1 MLHRLISA
9 SLFGMAAALAAVWL
23 PPQAAAQAPAPLVI
37 DGGTLIDGNGGT
49 PVTDAV
55 VTIQGDRIVSVSRR
69 GQAAIPANA
78 QVIRAD
84 GKFILPGLWDAQVS
98 YQWYYG
104 EVMLNY
110 GITSTIDVGIAGEI
124 GAPHRDAVHRGLV
137 RGPRPFTGISRFT
150 NEPVGGTGLET
161 PGTPGRTP
169 ATPEEARAF
178 VRTWAE
184 LGADMIQIAEGGLP
198 MAINRAI
205 ADEAARAGKPTFMRA
220 YGPVLGPR
228 EAALLGTTNL
238 PHSAG
243 IGRTVARTPVTSED
257 DPRNEADLYA
267 EMDEAKAKDLIPLL
281 VTHNVALTPTFRAT
295 FAGFQRDW
303 DAFALE
309 DRRFFD
315 TADPALL
322 AYYPPERIETA
333 LAIYRGRPGG
343 AGAVRERRLRGYRN
357 ALRFHKLFADAG
369 GRVVP
374 GANTNPARVPGN
386 SLLQEM
392 RIFVE
397 AGIAPMQIIQGA
409 TKWSAEMIARGTDLG
424 TIEAGKLADVV
435 IVNADPLQ
443 DIEHLRQVDTVIVNG
458 QRIERGYSAGYN
470 PVFRRE
476 SELNPPV
483 DALLWV
489 HAFREVAFNA
499 HGGRFSGQ
507 RPVEAGRPLPNPV
520 ESPQPAI
527 ESISPI
533 MVTEGSP
540 STPITVRGFNF
551 VRRSQVL
558 FKGVPVPF
566 TPVSGAELR
575 VTIDASLLREPGWH
589 ELVVRNPWPLH
600 PEIGLQW
607 GNGTSNTAHLIVKF
621 RDAAFAP
628 SAAADK

>member
-1 MLHRLISA
+1 MLNRVVCA
-9 SLFGMAAALAAVWL
+9 SLCGLFAAVAAVWL
-23 PPQAAAQAPAPLVI
+23 APHAAAQAPAPLVI

-55 VTIQGDRIVSVSRR
+55 VIVQGDRIATVSRR
-69 GQAAIPANA
+69 GQATIPANA
-78 QVIRAD
+78 QVVRAD
-84 GKFILPGLWDAQVS
+84 GKFILPGLWDSQVS
-98 YQWYYG
+98 YNWYYG

-124 GAPHRDAVHRGLV
+124 GAPHRDAVHKGLV

-150 NEPVGGTGLET
+150 EEPVGGTGLET
-161 PGTPGRTP
+161 PGTPGRRP
-169 ATPEEARAF
+169 KDAQEARAL
-178 VRTWAE
+178 VRTWVE
-184 LGADMIQIAEGGLP
+184 LGADVIQFAEGGLP
-198 MAINRAI
+198 MDIYRAG
-205 ADEAARAGKPTFMRA
+205 ADEAKRLGKPTFMRA

-243 IGRTVARTPVTSED
+243 IGRTVARTPITSED
-257 DPRNEADLYA
+257 DPRNEADLYS
-267 EMDEAKAKDLIPLL
+267 EMDEAKAKDLIQLL

-295 FAGFQRDW
+295 YPGFQRDW
-303 DAFALE
+303 DTFALE
-309 DRRFFD
+309 DRRFFE

-343 AGAVRERRLRGYRN
+343 TGAVRERRLQGYRN
-357 ALRFHKLFADAG
+357 ALRFHKMFADAG

-374 GANTNPARVPGN
+374 GANTNPTRVPGN
-386 SLLQEM
+386 SLIHEM
-392 RIFVE
+392 LIFIE
-397 AGIAPMQIIQGA
+397 AGISPMQIVQGA
-409 TKWSAEMIARGTDLG
+409 TKWSAEMIDRGKDLG
-424 TIEAGKLADVV
+424 TIEPGKLADIV

-443 DIEHLRQVDTVIVNG
+443 NIEHLRQVDTVIFGGRRV
-458 QRIERGYSAGYN
+458 QRGYSAGYK
-470 PVFRRE
+470 PVFERE

-489 HAFREVAFNA
+489 HAFRNVAFNG

-507 RPVEAGRPLPNPV
+507 RPVGPGQPLPNPV

-527 ESISPI
+527 ESIGPI

-540 STPITVRGFNF
+540 TTTITLRGFNF

-558 FKGVPVPF
+558 FKGVAVPF
-566 TPVSGAELR
+566 KPVSGSELQ
-575 VTIDASLLREPGWH
+575 VTIDAGLLREPGWH

-600 PEIGLQW
+600 PEIGQQW
-607 GNGTSNTAHLIVKF
+607 GNGTSNRAHLIVRF
-621 RDAAFAP
+621 RD
-628 SAAADK
+628 

>member
-1 MLHRLISA
+1 MANTFIRRRLA
-9 SLFGMAAALAAVWL
+9 FVLGALAA
-23 PPQAAAQAPAPLVI
+23 AAAAFVSDVVVPAGAQGQPAALVI

-55 VTIQGDRIVSVSRR
+55 VIIQGNRISGVSRR

-98 YQWYYG
+98 YNWYYA

-124 GAPHRDAVHRGLV
+124 GAPHRDAVHKGFV

-150 NEPVGGTGLET
+150 TEPVGGTGLET

-169 ATPEEARAF
+169 KDAQEARAL

-184 LGADMIQIAEGGLP
+184 LGADMIQIAEGGLS
-198 MAINRAI
+198 MEINRAV
-205 ADEAARAGKPTFMRA
+205 ADEAKRVGKPTFLRA
-220 YGPVLGPR
+220 YGPILGPK
-228 EAALLGTTNL
+228 EAAALGTRNL

-243 IGRTVARTPVTSED
+243 IGRTVALTPVVSED

-267 EMDEAKAKDLIPLL
+267 EMDEGKAKELIQLL
-281 VTHNVALTPTFRAT
+281 IKNNVALTPTFRAT
-295 FAGFQRDW
+295 YPGFQRDW
-303 DAFALE
+303 DKFAQD
-309 DRRFFD
+309 DRRFFE

-322 AYYPPERIETA
+322 AYYPAERIETA

-343 AGAVRERRLRGYRN
+343 TGAVRERRLRGYQN
-357 ALRFHKLFADAG
+357 ALRFHKMFADAG
-369 GRVVP
+369 GHVAP
-374 GANTNPARVPGN
+374 GANTNPTRVPGN
-386 SLLQEM
+386 SLIHEM
-392 RIFVE
+392 LIFIE
-397 AGIAPMQIIQGA
+397 AGISPMQIIQGA
-409 TKWSAEMIARGTDLG
+409 TKWSAEMVDRGRDLG
-424 TIEAGKLADVV
+424 TVEAGKLADIV

-443 DIEHLRQVDTVIVNG
+443 NIENLRQVDAVIFNG
-458 QRIERGYSAGYN
+458 ARVSPGYSAGYN
-470 PVFRRE
+470 PVFKRE

-483 DALLWV
+483 EALLWV
-489 HAFREVAFNA
+489 NAFRPVAFGGS
-499 HGGRFSGQ
+499 GGRFNGNPPVGPGQ
-507 RPVEAGRPLPNPV
+507 ALPNPF

-527 ESISPI
+527 ESISPL

-540 STPITVRGFNF
+540 TATVTLKGFNF

-558 FKGVPVPF
+558 FKGVPVPYKA
-566 TPVSGAELR
+566 VSGSELQ
-575 VTIDASLLREPGWH
+575 VTIDAAFLREPGWH
-589 ELVVRNPWPLH
+589 ELTVRNPWPLH

-607 GNGTSNTAHLIVKF
+607 GNGTSNRAHLIVRF
-621 RDAAFAP
+621 RD
-628 SAAADK
+628 

>member
-1 MLHRLISA
+1 MLYRFVSA
-9 SLFGMAAALAAVWL
+9 VTCGVIAAVAAGWL
-23 PPQAAAQAPAPLVI
+23 STSAAAQVPAPLVI
-37 DGGTLIDGNGGT
+37 DGGTLIDGNGGA
-49 PVTDAV
+49 PVPDAV
-55 VTIQGDRIVSVSRR
+55 VIIQGDRIAAVSRR

-84 GKFILPGLWDAQVS
+84 GKFILPGLWDSQVS

-124 GAPHRDAVHRGLV
+124 GAPHRDAVHKGLI

-150 NEPVGGTGLET
+150 DEPVGGTGLET

-169 ATPEEARAF
+169 KTAEEARAY

-198 MAINRAI
+198 MEINRAV
-205 ADEAARAGKPTFMRA
+205 ADEAKRVGKPTFMRA

-228 EAALLGTTNL
+228 EAALLGTTNM

-257 DPRNEADLYA
+257 DPRNEADLYS
-267 EMDEAKAKDLIPLL
+267 EMDEAKARDLIQLL
-281 VTHNVALTPTFRAT
+281 VKHNVALTPTFRAT
-295 FAGFQRDW
+295 YPGFQRDW
-303 DAFALE
+303 DTFAQE

-315 TADPALL
+315 TADPALV

-343 AGAVRERRLRGYRN
+343 TGAVRERRLRGYLN
-357 ALRFHKLFADAG
+357 ALRFHKMFADAG

-374 GANTNPARVPGN
+374 GANTNPTRVPGN
-386 SLLQEM
+386 SLIHEM

-397 AGIAPMQIIQGA
+397 AGIPPMQIIQGA
-409 TKWSAEMIARGTDLG
+409 TKWSAEMIARGKDLG
-424 TIEAGKLADVV
+424 TIEPGKLADIL

-443 DIEHLRQVDTVIVNG
+443 NIDNLRQVDTVIFNG
-458 QRIERGYSAGYN
+458 TRVERGYSAGYN
-470 PVFRRE
+470 PVFKRD
-476 SELNPPV
+476 SEMNPPV
-483 DALLWV
+483 EALLWV
-489 HAFREVAFNA
+489 NAFQTVAFTGS
-499 HGGRFSGQ
+499 GGRFNGQ
-507 RPVEAGRPLPNPV
+507 RPVGPGQPLPNPS

-527 ESISPI
+527 ESITPI

-540 STPITVRGFNF
+540 TTTITLRGFNF

-558 FKGVPVPF
+558 FRGVPVPF
-566 TPVSGAELR
+566 TAVSGSELQ
-575 VTIDASLLREPGWH
+575 VTLDTSLLREPGWH

-600 PEIGLQW
+600 PEIGQQW
-607 GNGTSNTAHLIVKF
+607 GNGTSNKAHLIVRF
-621 RDAAFAP
+621 RDSASAP
-628 SAAADK
+628 IAAADK